1 MSPPAERPAGPP
13 AAGPTPEP
21 ALVRRARPDDAAAA
35 CAALRR
41 SIVECCVLDHRH
53 DPALLDPWLAN
64 KTPEVVRGWYERE
77 NDYSVVAEQD
87 GVLVG
92 VAALLAAGVVAL
104 CYLVPEA
111 HHRGLGARMLA
122 ALEEEARRRG
132 LKELTL
138 TSTRTGLP
146 FYLRQGYVDEGPTRS
161 HFGLEA
167 RAMRKR
173 LA

>member
-77 NDYSVVAEQD
+77 HDYSVVAGQE

-111 HHRGLGARMLA
+111 HHQGLGVPKVGGGDPAVRQDTHASQRGKGLA
-122 ALEEEARRRG
+122 
-132 LKELTL
+132 
-138 TSTRTGLP
+138 
-146 FYLRQGYVDEGPTRS
+146 PTEDA
-161 HFGLEA
+161 F
-167 RAMRKR
+167 RADDVHGSND
-173 LA
+173 LLFT